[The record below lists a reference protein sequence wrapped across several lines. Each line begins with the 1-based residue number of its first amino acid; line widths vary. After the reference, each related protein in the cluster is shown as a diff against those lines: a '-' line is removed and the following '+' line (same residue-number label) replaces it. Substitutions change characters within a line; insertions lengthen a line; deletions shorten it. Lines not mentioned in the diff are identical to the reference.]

1 MTTPRV
7 HVSRLFEPL
16 NCVSASIPCLHH
28 LPSEAATSVNWSNT
42 GLLLRWPV
50 ASFPGAR
57 LSLPAVGPLVPLSQP
72 PSAPLR
78 GAAPFP
84 SCQVR
89 RGCSP
94 PFWLDPRARHASP
107 LSENSLSLLHPSP
120 PPCTQHLC
128 GRLVSCVAVLSS
140 FLSSLKCA
148 SSAGAEPG
156 SQRQHHSGGTPL
168 GSARSLTMPGENARP
183 RETGFE
189 VCRAGAQ

>member
-57 LSLPAVGPLVPLSQP
+57 LSPPAAGPLVPLSQP
-72 PSAPLR
+72 PPAPLR

-84 SCQVR
+84 SWPGPPGLLTALLAGTPCSARVPSVGELPFPSAPLPAPLHSAPLRSPRLVRCCSFFLSLVTEVCKFR
-89 RGCSP
+89 RGGA
-94 PFWLDPRARHASP
+94 WLAAAAS
-107 LSENSLSLLHPSP
+107 LRGHP
-120 PPCTQHLC
+120 TW
-128 GRLVSCVAVLSS
+128 
-140 FLSSLKCA
+140 
-148 SSAGAEPG
+148 
-156 SQRQHHSGGTPL
+156 
-168 GSARSLTMPGENARP
+168 
-183 RETGFE
+183 
-189 VCRAGAQ
+189 